1 MKQDKILIILPT
13 KNRLK
18 DFEIFAESWV
28 KTTEGRSDVLV
39 AINFDDNT
47 YDDIKEKYPFIYE
60 KVNPGSVLEILNQ
73 MSVKYSKEYK
83 YISFMEDDCNFVTEK
98 WETSF
103 INKLKDIGDYGIVW
117 GDDLVNRDYIV
128 GLPFLDSKIIDVL
141 GYMSPP
147 EIKYLWV
154 DHFWKKLGADLGTL
168 FYFSNI
174 IVEHRHYSTGK
185 RQKDEVSVVVDS
197 NGLNDMV
204 GYKDVY
210 LKTRYESDLKK
221 LKDARS

>member
-28 KTTEGRSDVLV
+28 KTTEGKSDVLV

>member
-28 KTTEGRSDVLV
+28 KTTEGKSDVLV

-154 DHFWKKLGADLGTL
+154 DHFWKNLGADLGTL
-168 FYFSNI
+168 FYFPDI
-174 IVEHRHYSTGK
+174 VVEHRHYSTGK
-185 RQKDEVSVVVDS
+185 RQKDEISVVVDS
-197 NGLNDMV
+197 NGFSDMV

-210 LKTRYESDLKK
+210 LKTRYQSDLKK

>member
-28 KTTEGRSDVLV
+28 KTTEGKSDVLV

-154 DHFWKKLGADLGTL
+154 DHFWKNLGADLGTL
-168 FYFSNI
+168 FYFPDI
-174 IVEHRHYSTGK
+174 VVEHRHYSTGK
-185 RQKDEVSVVVDS
+185 RQKDEISVVVDS
-197 NGLNDMV
+197 NGFSDMV

-210 LKTRYESDLKK
+210 IKTSYQSDLKK

>member
-28 KTTEGRSDVLV
+28 KTTEGKSDVLV

-154 DHFWKKLGADLGTL
+154 DHFWKNLGADLGTL
-168 FYFSNI
+168 FYFPDI
-174 IVEHRHYSTGK
+174 VVEHRHYSTGK
-185 RQKDEVSVVVDS
+185 RQKDEISVVVDS
-197 NGLNDMV
+197 NGFSDMV

-210 LKTRYESDLKK
+210 LKTSYQSDLKK
-221 LKDARS
+221 FKDARS

>member
-13 KNRLK
+13 KIRLK

-28 KTTEGRSDVLV
+28 KTTEGKSDVLV

-154 DHFWKKLGADLGTL
+154 DHFWKNLGADLGTL
-168 FYFSNI
+168 FYFPDI
-174 IVEHRHYSTGK
+174 VVEHRHYSTGK
-185 RQKDEVSVVVDS
+185 RQKDEISVVVDS
-197 NGLNDMV
+197 NGFSDMV

-210 LKTRYESDLKK
+210 LKTSYQSDLKK

>member
-154 DHFWKKLGADLGTL
+154 DHFWKKLGADLSTL
-168 FYFSNI
+168 FYFPDI
-174 IVEHRHYSTGK
+174 VVEHRHYSTGK
-185 RQKDEVSVVVDS
+185 RQKDEISVVVDS

-221 LKDARS
+221 LKDVRS